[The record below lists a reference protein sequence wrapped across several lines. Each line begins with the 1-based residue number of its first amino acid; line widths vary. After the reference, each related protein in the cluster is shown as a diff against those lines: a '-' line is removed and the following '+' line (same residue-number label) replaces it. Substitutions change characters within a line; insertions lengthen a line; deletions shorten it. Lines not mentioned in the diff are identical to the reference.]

1 MRPELPVAAVSKD
14 VVALIAV
21 VAVLLLTAA
30 VAAVFATSVASASAS
45 TSAAPAE
52 LAAGLLLELL
62 PLMLMLHDIT
72 STAIIESIL

>member
-14 VVALIAV
+14 FVALIAV

-30 VAAVFATSVASASAS
+30 VAAVFAISVASASAS

-52 LAAGLLLELL
+52 LAAGFAFGTFAL
-62 PLMLMLHDIT
+62 DVD
-72 STAIIESIL
+72 AARYYFDCYY